1 MGISK
6 TFSKAKNLKNKIK
19 KLRVSSTDGYEFE
32 IDGWRV
38 GFKRRQDLGHKY
50 IEEAPCI

>member
-1 MGISK
+1 MINGYFKNVFK
-6 TFSKAKNLKNKIK
+6 TKKIK
-19 KLRVSSTDGYEFE
+19 IKIKVSSTDGYEFE

-38 GFKRRQDLGHKY
+38 GFKRRQDLGNKY